1 VRGVRSHVTP
11 SAERDRA
18 TFSETGVCLPALFVG
33 HGNPMNA
40 IVDNP
45 FRCNWQKL
53 GKSLPRP
60 SAILCVSAH
69 WETDGCYVS
78 AAETPDTIHDFHG
91 FPQALFDVRYPA
103 PGSAKLAHRIA
114 DALTDVPVRIDT
126 GYGLDHGA
134 WSVLMPMYPE
144 ADIPVV
150 QLSLDRSRPA
160 AWHYDLGRKLA
171 FLRSAGVLVVGS
183 GNIVHALRDVEWKE
197 SAQHDWALEFDA
209 KVRDLILAGD
219 HEAIIHYERLGETAQ
234 RSVPTREHFLPLL
247 YILGMQQG
255 GDELSFFNDSVT
267 MGSMSM
273 RSLLV
278 GGSESREA

>member
-1 VRGVRSHVTP
+1 MT
-11 SAERDRA
+11 ER
-18 TFSETGVCLPALFVG
+18 FGENGGCMPALFVG

-40 IVDNP
+40 IVDNA
-45 FRCNWQKL
+45 FRRTWQAL

-60 SAILCVSAH
+60 SAILCISAH

-78 AAETPDTIHDFHG
+78 AAEAPDTIHDFHG

-103 PGSAKLAHRIA
+103 PGSPQLAHRIA
-114 DALTDVPVRIDT
+114 DALSEVPVRVDT

-134 WSVLMPMYPE
+134 WSVLMPMHPG
-144 ADIPVV
+144 ADVPVV

-160 AWHYDLGRKLA
+160 AWHYELGRKLA
-171 FLRSAGVLVVGS
+171 FLRSAGVMVVGS
-183 GNIVHALRDVEWKE
+183 GNIVHALRDVVWKE

-209 KVRDLILAGD
+209 VIRDLILAGD
-219 HEAIIHYERLGETAQ
+219 HEAIIHYERLGEAAR

-247 YILGMQQG
+247 YILGMQQAG
-255 GDELSFFNDSVT
+255 ETPVFFNDSVT

-273 RSLLV
+273 RSILI
-278 GGSESREA
+278 GESESREA